1 MINTSNEY
9 KEIIGQGGRSIYAD
23 VKMTLASGEI
33 LDIPQKKIRGLIIED
48 DVSGQTSFD
57 IGAAII
63 NQLTLKVDNTDSTY
77 SGKEFDQAV
86 ITVKIGLQL
95 SETVE
100 WLNKGMFTA
109 DPGDESG
116 DVITI
121 KAYDNM
127 RKFDHAYA
135 DSDLVYPATLS
146 QIIRDACD
154 MCGVSFVSPTT
165 SEFDYVVQK
174 RPADDTLTFREVL
187 HKVGEIACCWF
198 RCDSN
203 GALEAGF
210 YDLAAYEDETEDGFH
225 RITNLTTFTKATED
239 IVITGIRV
247 EQEDNG
253 SSTTYQAG
261 ETGYVLSVRNNPL
274 INADDAKSVATAL
287 GEKLIGMRF
296 RKMSVSHQSDPSI
309 EAGDLAKVIDRKG
322 NVYKTLLTSTT
333 FQLGGAQKSAC
344 NAQSPAFNSAT
355 RYSESTKAY
364 ITMRKLLRDEKTARE
379 TAVANLANALANSG
393 GLYTTE
399 EKQDDGS
406 TIYYLHDKPTLAE
419 SATVMKLTAE
429 AIGVSTDGGKT
440 YPYGFTVTGEMIT
453 RVLQTEGVNADWI
466 NSGCLTVKNSA
477 GVIIFQADITTG
489 KVVINADSIS
499 IGGKAVATK
508 EYAKA
513 LADKATNLNVIL
525 SNEYQGIPTD
535 SDGNYTTF
543 PECSTAIQVLYGQ
556 TDITA
561 QCTLTA
567 TTSTGVTAALTGT
580 TLKVTALAADT
591 GWVDIKATY
600 LGTMTATKRFNLSK
614 VKDGSQGSNVKI
626 LNTEISMTQEEI
638 ATNSAMGY
646 VRNWTVITLTDGLK
660 AGDNVMLQVYNDTK
674 GGEAYILATVNEV
687 LSEYRINTTSAGLLD
702 KGEQGKDGTTART
715 YILEPSVTTIKR
727 GQDNVPVPD
736 EIAFSAYYRDGTS
749 ASRTAYA
756 GRFKIEKST
765 DGNTWSTVYISSANE
780 TSCRYELYTAIED
793 GNGNY
798 LEDGNGNV
806 IVAWYDEDAVMFR
819 GTLYAAGGTT
829 SALDMQTVPVV
840 IDVAALTHEQIFNL
854 LTNNGAWQGIFY
866 LNGKMYVSGEYI
878 AANSITADKLSVTDL
893 YALAA
898 KIGGWNINNRAI
910 YKDVV
915 DPNDENIVYRVY
927 LQPPLVTNLD
937 STWILSCQKSSD
949 GGKTFSGNFILFSDG
964 SVRYGGSDY
973 YIQMNPSGDNPYTV
987 VFGTVEKNE
996 SGSYN
1001 HVTYIRANGEMHT
1014 RKLIIASSPTY
1025 PHIVGDGTYLQ
1036 MSPVDGT
1043 DWGIVAEYKDATQ
1056 YLRPANSGQ
1065 VGLGREAFKW
1075 GQIWS
1080 SNSTISTSDKRE
1092 KNTITPLEDDRWTQF
1107 LLGLEVVSYRLND
1120 GTSGRLH
1127 HGLIAN
1133 DVEELMNRLGIDS
1146 SEFAGF
1152 VKWQRTEQEEEEEIV
1167 TDEKGKKRKRKR
1179 FKDIP
1184 ICDKDG
1190 NPEYGYGLRYEE
1202 FLPMTIK
1209 VVQELY
1215 EENRKLKEEM
1225 EAMKKD
1231 IKELK
1236 RMMKEV
1242 G

>member
-364 ITMRKLLRDEKTARE
+364 ITMRKLLRDEQTARE

-440 YPYGFTVTGEMIT
+440 YPYGFTVTGEMVT
-453 RVLQTEGVNADWI
+453 RILQAEGVNAEWI
-466 NSGCLTVKNSA
+466 TA
-477 GVIIFQADITTG
+477 GVIKSKDGTSVVIDLDNGTADLTGNITTESVTEDG
-489 KVVINADSIS
+489 IRTYSQIRTDA
-499 IGGKAVATK
+499 IGTYKYNEDGELVAR
-508 EYAKA
+508 
-513 LADKATNLNVIL
+513 ATMLKGLLWL
-525 SNEYQGIPTD
+525 SNETAGYVDFINASLRSSSEVDGLRIDEQLTVPNDLNTFEPTAYTSYAAPGQAEKLKVCGSPSSNYISGLTTPTGD
-535 SDGNYTTF
+535 SHAANKAYVDTADANLQTQINNIVPYGGTLSGAFNIDADYGMTVGWYWIYITSSTTGTPPVTAGNYGVLEVIRTT
-543 PECSTAIQVLYGQ
+543 SKTSGVVLQRFTRYSNGD
-556 TDITA
+556 TYVRFYTNGKWYDWS
-561 QCTLTA
+561 CTSSKAGDWKVTSVGTA
-567 TTSTGVTAALTGT
+567 TTSFGKSFTIDASAHDFLYIQAIVAGSTCNIFVPLALVATLGTYSEWYGYSATGVNVAVTSTKISFTGDTSADQT
-580 TLKVTALAADT
+580 TSLKV
-591 GWVDIKATY
+591 
-600 LGTMTATKRFNLSK
+600 
-614 VKDGSQGSNVKI
+614 
-626 LNTEISMTQEEI
+626 
-638 ATNSAMGY
+638 
-646 VRNWTVITLTDGLK
+646 
-660 AGDNVMLQVYNDTK
+660 
-674 GGEAYILATVNEV
+674 
-687 LSEYRINTTSAGLLD
+687 
-702 KGEQGKDGTTART
+702 
-715 YILEPSVTTIKR
+715 
-727 GQDNVPVPD
+727 
-736 EIAFSAYYRDGTS
+736 YY
-749 ASRTAYA
+749 
-756 GRFKIEKST
+756 
-765 DGNTWSTVYISSANE
+765 
-780 TSCRYELYTAIED
+780 
-793 GNGNY
+793 
-798 LEDGNGNV
+798 
-806 IVAWYDEDAVMFR
+806 M
-819 GTLYAAGGTT
+819 
-829 SALDMQTVPVV
+829 
-840 IDVAALTHEQIFNL
+840 
-854 LTNNGAWQGIFY
+854 
-866 LNGKMYVSGEYI
+866 
-878 AANSITADKLSVTDL
+878 
-893 YALAA
+893 
-898 KIGGWNINNRAI
+898 
-910 YKDVV
+910 
-915 DPNDENIVYRVY
+915 
-927 LQPPLVTNLD
+927 
-937 STWILSCQKSSD
+937 
-949 GGKTFSGNFILFSDG
+949 
-964 SVRYGGSDY
+964 
-973 YIQMNPSGDNPYTV
+973 
-987 VFGTVEKNE
+987 
-996 SGSYN
+996 
-1001 HVTYIRANGEMHT
+1001 
-1014 RKLIIASSPTY
+1014 
-1025 PHIVGDGTYLQ
+1025 
-1036 MSPVDGT
+1036 
-1043 DWGIVAEYKDATQ
+1043 
-1056 YLRPANSGQ
+1056 
-1065 VGLGREAFKW
+1065 
-1075 GQIWS
+1075 
-1080 SNSTISTSDKRE
+1080 
-1092 KNTITPLEDDRWTQF
+1092 DR
-1107 LLGLEVVSYRLND
+1107 
-1120 GTSGRLH
+1120 
-1127 HGLIAN
+1127 
-1133 DVEELMNRLGIDS
+1133 
-1146 SEFAGF
+1146 
-1152 VKWQRTEQEEEEEIV
+1152 
-1167 TDEKGKKRKRKR
+1167 
-1179 FKDIP
+1179 
-1184 ICDKDG
+1184 
-1190 NPEYGYGLRYEE
+1190 
-1202 FLPMTIK
+1202 
-1209 VVQELY
+1209 
-1215 EENRKLKEEM
+1215 
-1225 EAMKKD
+1225 
-1231 IKELK
+1231 
-1236 RMMKEV
+1236 
-1242 G
+1242 